1 MSKVERERDWSEL
14 VAGWEDLYENATE
27 NKYAVMEQQSEAL
40 RLIEEAEEFE
50 REALEALD
58 GVLDVIRSREYL
70 VRDRETPE
78 LYGLTVEDYDR
89 AIVDADRTL
98 AKLSDILTKL
108 EKESDADRTLL
119 AKMKEKVEDAEEE
132 VREASVEGAELARVR
147 FEVAEENLRVSEAL
161 CEDVGRLAGLV
172 AEGGDEELDAEERAQ
187 ILAELD
193 EYWNRI

>member
-1 MSKVERERDWSEL
+1 MSDD
-14 VAGWEDLYENATE
+14 DLLYIFGA
-27 NKYAVMEQQSEAL
+27 
-40 RLIEEAEEFE
+40 LIEGTQEE
-50 REALEALD
+50 
-58 GVLDVIRSREYL
+58 
-70 VRDRETPE
+70 
-78 LYGLTVEDYDR
+78 
-89 AIVDADRTL
+89 VDADRTL

>member
-1 MSKVERERDWSEL
+1 MRK
-14 VAGWEDLYENATE
+14 N
-27 NKYAVMEQQSEAL
+27 
-40 RLIEEAEEFE
+40 
-50 REALEALD
+50 
-58 GVLDVIRSREYL
+58 
-70 VRDRETPE
+70 
-78 LYGLTVEDYDR
+78 
-89 AIVDADRTL
+89 
-98 AKLSDILTKL
+98 
-108 EKESDADRTLL
+108 LL

>member
-1 MSKVERERDWSEL
+1 MSMSDD
-14 VAGWEDLYENATE
+14 DLLYIFGA
-27 NKYAVMEQQSEAL
+27 
-40 RLIEEAEEFE
+40 LIEGTQEE
-50 REALEALD
+50 
-58 GVLDVIRSREYL
+58 
-70 VRDRETPE
+70 
-78 LYGLTVEDYDR
+78 
-89 AIVDADRTL
+89 VDADRTL

>member
-1 MSKVERERDWSEL
+1 MRK
-14 VAGWEDLYENATE
+14 N
-27 NKYAVMEQQSEAL
+27 
-40 RLIEEAEEFE
+40 
-50 REALEALD
+50 
-58 GVLDVIRSREYL
+58 
-70 VRDRETPE
+70 
-78 LYGLTVEDYDR
+78 
-89 AIVDADRTL
+89 
-98 AKLSDILTKL
+98 
-108 EKESDADRTLL
+108 LL

-187 ILAELD
+187 ILAELN